1 MDLKELYQE
10 CSKELFFI
18 AGPCVLESLELG
30 MEVGEELATLGSELG
45 VRIVFKSSFDKA
57 NRSSIHSYRGPGLEK
72 GLDWLGQ
79 IRDKTGLPVTTDIH
93 IPEQASPVSEIA
105 DILQIP
111 AFLSRQTDLL
121 LAAADTQRIVNVKKG
136 QFLAPWDMENV
147 CNKLQQAGNSNI
159 ILTERGNFF
168 GYNNLVVDF
177 RSLPLMQN
185 IGPPVVF
192 DATHSVQIPGGQGG
206 SSGGQRD
213 FVPVLARSAVAA
225 GCNGIFT
232 EIHPDPAKA
241 LCDGPNSWPL
251 QDISFLYK
259 ALINI
264 RKAL

>member
-1 MDLKELYQE
+1 MDLREFYRK
-10 CSKELFFI
+10 CSQELFFI

-30 MEVGEELATLGSELG
+30 MEVGEELASLGRELGS
-45 VRIVFKSSFDKA
+45 RIVFKSSFDKA

-72 GLDWLGQ
+72 GLDWLAQ
-79 IRDKTGLPVTTDIH
+79 IREKTGLPVTTDIH
-93 IPEQASPVSEIA
+93 LPEQASPVSEVA

-147 CNKLQQAGNSNI
+147 CNKLQQAGNDKI
-159 ILTERGNFF
+159 MLTERGSSF

-177 RSLPLMQN
+177 RSFPLMQAL
-185 IGPPVVF
+185 GPPVVF
-192 DATHSVQIPGGQGG
+192 DATHSVQIPGGLGG

-232 EIHPDPAKA
+232 ETYPDPDRA

-251 QDISFLYK
+251 QDIRSLYK
-259 ALINI
+259 GLVNI
-264 RKAL
+264 GKVL